1 MRGPWHAVDGQGR
14 DLATGRPPQAPGWP
28 SPAAALAAAPVA
40 PWPLGVSA
48 GDGRRLSL
56 GRSLGPGGDGV
67 ERLLDDLTGGRALD
81 AGDVE
86 ALARATPAG
95 SVPLPVVNLG
105 LRAAVEEAG
114 AVDAAWLADVDDKRS
129 SIRRA
134 VGTAGRDAEL
144 EAALHVAVL
153 VATECLDPSD
163 DGDVDA
169 HVASGAQL
177 WLLTGAVVSA
187 LSGAAPD
194 PFEPWGRLVA
204 AGWWPVGPSRGR
216 LVVTRPKG

>member
-1 MRGPWHAVDGQGR
+1 MSGPWHAVDGQGR
-14 DLATGRPPQAPGWP
+14 DLATGRSPEPPGWP

-40 PWPLGVSA
+40 PWPVGVSA
-48 GDGRRLSL
+48 GDGRRLAL
-56 GRSLGPGGDGV
+56 GRSVGPGGERV
-67 ERLLDDLTGGRALD
+67 ERLLDDLTRGRALD
-81 AGDVE
+81 VGDVE
-86 ALARATPAG
+86 TLARASPAG
-95 SVPLPVVNLG
+95 SLPLPVVNLG

-114 AVDAAWLADVDDKRS
+114 TVDAAWLADVDGRRS
-129 SIRRA
+129 SIRHT
-134 VGTAGRDAEL
+134 VGMAGRDAEM

-194 PFEPWGRLVA
+194 PFEPWARLVA
-204 AGWWPVGPSRGR
+204 AGWWPVGPSGGR